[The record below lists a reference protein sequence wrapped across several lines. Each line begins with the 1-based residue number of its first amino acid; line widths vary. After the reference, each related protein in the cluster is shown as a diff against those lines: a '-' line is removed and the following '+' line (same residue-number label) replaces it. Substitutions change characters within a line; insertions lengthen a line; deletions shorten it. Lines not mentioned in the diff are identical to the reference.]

1 MPDFNFSTV
10 KSPNPEEIEAFNIAT
25 EIARKENA
33 NIIIGTDPD
42 CDRVGVI
49 VKNKQNEYIALNGNQ
64 IGALL
69 VNYII
74 TNNINSIKR
83 AQNGDKFEMDR
94 LIRENN
100 GLIWSIV
107 KRFMNRGYEVEDL
120 YQIGC
125 MGFIKSIKRF
135 DTNFEVKLSTYSV
148 PYILGEIKRF
158 IRDDGPIK
166 VSRSIKELNVKINEL
181 KRHYL
186 LKTGKEI
193 TIEQICK
200 ELKVEKEDVII
211 AMESTNAVESMDA
224 AANAENK
231 DGKQMTVFEKIS
243 TGKNEEELITNK
255 MVINQLI
262 SELKDR
268 EKEIIL
274 LRFFKEKTQTEVA
287 KILGISQVQVSRLER
302 KILNEMKTKLTSA

>member
-1 MPDFNFSTV
+1 MY
-10 KSPNPEEIEAFNIAT
+10 E
-25 EIARKENA
+25 
-33 NIIIGTDPD
+33 
-42 CDRVGVI
+42 
-49 VKNKQNEYIALNGNQ
+49 
-64 IGALL
+64 
-69 VNYII
+69 
-74 TNNINSIKR
+74 NNINSIKR
-83 AQNGDKFEMDR
+83 AQEGDKFEMDR

-125 MGFIKSIKRF
+125 IGFIKSIKRF

-166 VSRSIKELNVKINEL
+166 ISRSIKELNVKINEL
-181 KRHYL
+181 KRQYL
-186 LKTGKEI
+186 LNGKEI
-193 TIEQICK
+193 TLEQICK
-200 ELKVEKEDVII
+200 ELKIQKEDAII

-231 DGKQMTVFEKIS
+231 DGKQMTIFDKMS
-243 TGKNEEELITNK
+243 TGKNEEEIITNK
-255 MVINQLI
+255 MVVNQLI
-262 SELKDR
+262 NELQDR
-268 EKEIIL
+268 DKEIIL

-287 KILGISQVQVSRLER
+287 KILGISQVQVSRIER
-302 KILNEMKTKLTSA
+302 KVLNEMKSKLTSA

>member
-1 MPDFNFSTV
+1 MY
-10 KSPNPEEIEAFNIAT
+10 E
-25 EIARKENA
+25 
-33 NIIIGTDPD
+33 
-42 CDRVGVI
+42 
-49 VKNKQNEYIALNGNQ
+49 
-64 IGALL
+64 
-69 VNYII
+69 
-74 TNNINSIKR
+74 NNINSIKR
-83 AQNGDKFEMDR
+83 AQEGDKFEMDR

-125 MGFIKSIKRF
+125 IGFIKSIKRF

-166 VSRSIKELNVKINEL
+166 VSRSIKELNTKINEL

-186 LKTGKEI
+186 LNGKEI
-193 TIEQICK
+193 TLEQICK
-200 ELKVEKEDVII
+200 ELKIQKEDAII

-224 AANAENK
+224 VANAENK
-231 DGKQMTVFEKIS
+231 DGKQMTVLDKIS
-243 TGKNEEELITNK
+243 TGKNEEEMITNR
-255 MVINQLI
+255 MVVNQLI
-262 SELKDR
+262 NELQDR

-287 KILGISQVQVSRLER
+287 KILGISQVQVSRIER
-302 KILNEMKTKLTSA
+302 KVLNEMKSKLTSA